1 MCSPRWRSLLP
12 LAAAGLLAACSA
24 TPATPSHSPASYDV
38 RVDVSPGVN
47 RDGLGRAAPV
57 LVGVYELKNASRF
70 DMASYVALQD
80 DPKATLGDDLVA
92 FTQFIVLPGETRRLE
107 RPRDAAAHAI
117 GIVAGYREQH
127 GRIWRRVIAI
137 PTLPA
142 TQASNPWLPFWP
154 AASQQRFALQVDLRD
169 NGLAVSTLDPRTP

>member
-1 MCSPRWRSLLP
+1 MRSPRWRSLLP

-24 TPATPSHSPASYDV
+24 TPARSPASYDV

-154 AASQQRFALQVDLRD
+154 AASPQRFALQVDLRD